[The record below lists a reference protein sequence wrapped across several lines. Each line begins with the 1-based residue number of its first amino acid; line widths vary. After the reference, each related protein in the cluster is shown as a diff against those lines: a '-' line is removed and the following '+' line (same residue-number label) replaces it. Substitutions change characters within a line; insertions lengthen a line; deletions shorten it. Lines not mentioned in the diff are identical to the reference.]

1 MLRSAVRSAAAGL
14 VLLFA
19 AVLAADAS
27 APGGGHLAA
36 PPAPVR
42 LVAAKKG
49 MPLDGPT
56 VIAHRG
62 AAKYAPENTL
72 AAVDE
77 ADRRDVEWVEND
89 VQRTKDG
96 KLVVIHDATL
106 KRTTNVEKVYPDR
119 SPWRVGD
126 FTAAEIARLDAGSW
140 FGRKFAR
147 ERVPTLASYLNRV
160 DRNDQRL
167 LLEIK
172 NPEKYPGIE
181 KQILAQLR
189 SSGWL
194 DATHVMDGLVIQSFD
209 VGAVRQVHSLE
220 PEVRT
225 AVLGTPSRAQLPE
238 YARFADWI
246 NPPYKG
252 LSSAYVSA
260 VQSLW
265 GPHADRMEVHTW
277 GVSAGQAKRAFSA
290 YNVDGVIL

>member
-1 MLRSAVRSAAAGL
+1 MLRSAVRSAAVGF

-19 AVLAADAS
+19 AVLAADAG
-27 APGGGHLAA
+27 AGGGGLAA

-42 LVAAKKG
+42 LVSAQKG
-49 MPLDGPT
+49 LPLDGPT

-62 AAKYAPENTL
+62 AAAYAPENTL

-106 KRTTNVEKVYPDR
+106 KRTTDAEKVYPNR

-140 FGRKFAR
+140 FGKKFAK
-147 ERVPTLASYLNRV
+147 ERVPTLASYLKRV
-160 DRNDQRL
+160 DRNDQSL

-181 KQILAQLR
+181 KQVLAQLR

-194 DATHVMDGLVIQSFD
+194 DAEHVMDRLVVQSFGVD
-209 VGAVRQVHSLE
+209 AVRTVHSQQ
-220 PEVRT
+220 PDVRT
-225 AVLGTPSRAQLPE
+225 AVLGTPSRAKLPE

-252 LSSAYVSA
+252 LSSSYVSA
-260 VQSLW
+260 VHSLW
-265 GPHADRMEVHTW
+265 GPHAERMEVHTW
-277 GVSAGQAKRAFSA
+277 GVSARQAKRAFAA
-290 YNVDGVIL
+290 YGIDGVIL

>member
-1 MLRSAVRSAAAGL
+1 MLRSAVRSAAAGF

-19 AVLAADAS
+19 AVLAADAGTGS
-27 APGGGHLAA
+27 GGVAA

-42 LVAAKKG
+42 LVSAQKG
-49 MPLDGPT
+49 LPLGGPT

-62 AAKYAPENTL
+62 AAEYAPENTL

-106 KRTTNVEKVYPDR
+106 KRTTDAEKVYPKR

-126 FTAAEIARLDAGSW
+126 FTAAEIAKLDAGSW
-140 FGRKFAR
+140 FGKKFAGQ
-147 ERVPTLASYLNRV
+147 RVPTLASYL
-160 DRNDQRL
+160 DRLDDNDQSL

-181 KQILAQLR
+181 KQVIGRLR
-189 SSGWL
+189 ASGWL
-194 DATHVMDGLVIQSFD
+194 DATHVMDGLVVQSFGVD
-209 VGAVRQVHSLE
+209 AVREVHKLR
-220 PEVRT
+220 PDVRT
-225 AVLGTPSRAQLPE
+225 AVLGTPSRAELPE

-246 NPPYKG
+246 NPPLKG
-252 LSSAYVSA
+252 LSSSYVSA
-260 VQSLW
+260 VHSLW
-265 GPHADRMEVHTW
+265 GPHAERLEVHTW
-277 GVSAGQAKRAFSA
+277 GVSAGQAKRAFTA
-290 YNVDGVIL
+290 YGIDGVIL

>member
-1 MLRSAVRSAAAGL
+1 MLRSAVRSAAAGF

-19 AVLAADAS
+19 AVLAADAG
-27 APGGGHLAA
+27 AGGGGAAA

-42 LVAAKKG
+42 LVSAQKG
-49 MPLDGPT
+49 LPLYGAS

-96 KLVVIHDATL
+96 KLVVIHDTTL
-106 KRTTNVEKVYPDR
+106 KRTTDAEEVYPKR

-140 FGRKFAR
+140 FDEEFAG

-160 DRNDQRL
+160 DRNGQHL

-172 NPEKYPGIE
+172 NPEQYPGIV
-181 KQILAQLR
+181 KQVLAQLR
-189 SSGWL
+189 DSGWL
-194 DATHVMDGLVIQSFD
+194 DAEHVMDGLVVQSFGGD
-209 VGAVRQVHSLE
+209 AVREVHSRQ
-220 PEVRT
+220 PDVRT
-225 AVLGTPSRAQLPE
+225 AVLGTPSRAKLPE

-246 NPPYKG
+246 NPPYKD

-265 GPHADRMEVHTW
+265 GPHAERMEVHTW
-277 GVSAGQAKRAFSA
+277 GVSVSQAKRAFSS
-290 YNVDGVIL
+290 YGIDGVIL

>member
-1 MLRSAVRSAAAGL
+1 MLRSAVRSAAAGF

-19 AVLAADAS
+19 AVLAADAG
-27 APGGGHLAA
+27 AGGGGAAA
-36 PPAPVR
+36 PPAPVH
-42 LVAAKKG
+42 LVSAQKG
-49 MPLDGPT
+49 LPLDGPT
-56 VIAHRG
+56 VVAHRG

-106 KRTTNVEKVYPDR
+106 TRTTNAKKVFPKR

-126 FTAAEIARLDAGSW
+126 FTAAEIAKLDAGSW
-140 FGRKFAR
+140 FGKKYAGQ
-147 ERVPTLASYLNRV
+147 RVPTLASYL
-160 DRNDQRL
+160 DRLDSNGQNL

-181 KQILAQLR
+181 KQVLTQLR

-194 DATHVMDGLVIQSFD
+194 DPAHVMDGLVIQSFGVD
-209 VGAVRQVHSLE
+209 AVRKVHALQ
-220 PEVRT
+220 PDVRT
-225 AVLGTPSRAQLPE
+225 AVLGTPSRAKLPE

-246 NPPYKG
+246 NPPFKD
-252 LSSAYVSA
+252 LSSTYVSA
-260 VQSLW
+260 VHSLW
-265 GPHADRMEVHTW
+265 GPHAERLEVHTW
-277 GVSAGQAKRAFSA
+277 GVSANQAKRAFSA
-290 YNVDGVIL
+290 FGIDGVIL

>member
-19 AVLAADAS
+19 AVLAADTGAQ
-27 APGGGHLAA
+27 GGGGVAA

-42 LVAAKKG
+42 LAAVQKG
-49 MPLDGPT
+49 LPLDGPT

-77 ADRRDVEWVEND
+77 ADRRGVEWVEND

-96 KLVVIHDATL
+96 RLVVIHDATL
-106 KRTTNVEKVYPDR
+106 ERTTNAEKVYPDR

-140 FGRKFAR
+140 FGKKFR
-147 ERVPTLASYLNRV
+147 GERVPTLASYLNRM

-194 DATHVMDGLVIQSFD
+194 DAAHVMDGLVIQSFG
-209 VGAVRQVHSLE
+209 VAAVRRVHSLQ
-220 PEVRT
+220 PDVRT
-225 AVLGTPSRAQLPE
+225 AVLGKPSRAQLPE

-252 LSSAYVSA
+252 LSSSYVSA

-277 GVSAGQAKRAFSA
+277 GVSVGQARRAFSA
-290 YNVDGVIL
+290 YSVDGVIL